1 MKIYCSL
8 EKENSSWTQIGNIT
22 FVIIKQETLFLCS
35 KLLRF
40 KKSREQCAYYCMSLT
55 YFPQMDGYE
64 TLFADDFYYVCLLCW
79 FPIMVEWYA
88 KKLTASERP
97 ANCPPPK
104 RSFFLPLS
112 GNTVRWSFLMRWIMF
127 GTHQILTK

>member
-1 MKIYCSL
+1 M
-8 EKENSSWTQIGNIT
+8 T
-22 FVIIKQETLFLCS
+22 FTN
-35 KLLRF
+35 
-40 KKSREQCAYYCMSLT
+40 MSLT

-104 RSFFLPLS
+104 RSFFLTVKI
-112 GNTVRWSFLMRWIMF
+112 TVR
-127 GTHQILTK
+127 

>member
-1 MKIYCSL
+1 
-8 EKENSSWTQIGNIT
+8 
-22 FVIIKQETLFLCS
+22 
-35 KLLRF
+35 
-40 KKSREQCAYYCMSLT
+40 
-55 YFPQMDGYE
+55 MDGYE

-104 RSFFLPLS
+104 RSFFLTVKI
-112 GNTVRWSFLMRWIMF
+112 TVR
-127 GTHQILTK
+127 

>member
-1 MKIYCSL
+1 
-8 EKENSSWTQIGNIT
+8 
-22 FVIIKQETLFLCS
+22 
-35 KLLRF
+35 
-40 KKSREQCAYYCMSLT
+40 MSLT
-55 YFPQMDGYE
+55 YFPAFPQMDGYE

-104 RSFFLPLS
+104 RSFFCPCLVTLLDDL
-112 GNTVRWSFLMRWIMF
+112 F
-127 GTHQILTK
+127 